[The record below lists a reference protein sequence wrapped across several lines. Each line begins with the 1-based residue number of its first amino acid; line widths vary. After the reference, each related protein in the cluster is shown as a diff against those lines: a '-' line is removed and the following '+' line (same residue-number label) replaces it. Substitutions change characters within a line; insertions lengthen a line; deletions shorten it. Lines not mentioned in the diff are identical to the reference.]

1 MRLKPTNRKFNND
14 KSRQRSSLF
23 IRFGRLSIYACALLF
38 VPIGC
43 NAAFSSTDMDE
54 LDPTSLLAIDSEQQE
69 QDLPDIPIPSHAE
82 MSIQPGK
89 PVTRHGEGGTE
100 TKEVI
105 DTPTISSAIEGIK
118 TPGRSRTNQLNSNL
132 FQTTGFT
139 AVNFAAE
146 VGDKLPQTSPVPSNA
161 SGRQL
166 EYQLSESRISPPAQ
180 SPDDSNSK
188 SNELRH
194 TELRRASLR
203 AIIEQVRSV
212 KFETS
217 RGESVEPQQPAQ
229 QPVDTSPAVEPQPP
243 AAVLPAETEQQP
255 LVSSTATQPAGKSNS
270 DHTLQIVEGQL
281 KDPNQITNPFELA
294 EILFR
299 SGRMVP
305 AGLCYKQAL
314 SIMPTDDPNLDT
326 DRAWI
331 LFQIG
336 NCLKDE
342 DPNTARVS
350 YAELIRTHPES
361 PWTEIAKVRYGLIEW
376 NQQEKPVELIQQ
388 FNRQKTPTN
397 GVL

>member
-1 MRLKPTNRKFNND
+1 MRLKPTSKKFDND
-14 KSRQRSSLF
+14 KSRQHGLLS
-23 IRFGRLSIYACALLF
+23 IRFGRLSIYACVLLF

-43 NAAFSSTDMDE
+43 NAAFSSTDIDE
-54 LDPTSLLAIDSEQQE
+54 LNPTLLLAIDSEQQE
-69 QDLPDIPIPSHAE
+69 QDLPHIQIPSHAE

-89 PVTRHGEGGTE
+89 PAANL
-100 TKEVI
+100 
-105 DTPTISSAIEGIK
+105 S
-118 TPGRSRTNQLNSNL
+118 NSDL
-132 FQTTGFT
+132 SQTTGAT
-139 AVNFAAE
+139 AVNLAGE
-146 VGDKLPQTSPVPSNA
+146 VGDKPPQTNPVPSNT
-161 SGRQL
+161 SGGQIERQL
-166 EYQLSESRISPPAQ
+166 MESRINPPAQ
-180 SPDDSNSK
+180 SPDGSK
-188 SNELRH
+188 SNELRD

-229 QPVDTSPAVEPQPP
+229 QPVDTSPDVETPP
-243 AAVLPAETEQQP
+243 PVAVLPAETEQQP
-255 LVSSTATQPAGKSNS
+255 LVSSTATHPAGKLSS

-281 KDPNQITNPFELA
+281 KDPNQITSPFELA

-299 SGRMVP
+299 SGRIVP

-314 SIMPTDDPNLDT
+314 SIIPTDDPNLDT

-342 DPNTARVS
+342 DPNTARES

-376 NQQEKPVELIQQ
+376 NQQEKPVELLRQ
-388 FNRQKTPTN
+388 FNRQKTPTS

>member
-1 MRLKPTNRKFNND
+1 MRLKPTNKKFGND
-14 KSRQRSSLF
+14 KSRQRGSLF
-23 IRFGRLSIYACALLF
+23 IRFGRLCICACVLLF
-38 VPIGC
+38 VPIGY
-43 NAAFSSTDMDE
+43 NVAFSSTDMDE

-69 QDLPDIPIPSHAE
+69 QDLPDIQIPSHAE
-82 MSIQPGK
+82 ISIQLGK
-89 PVTRHGEGGTE
+89 PV
-100 TKEVI
+100 
-105 DTPTISSAIEGIK
+105 
-118 TPGRSRTNQLNSNL
+118 TNQLNSNL
-132 FQTTGFT
+132 FQTTGAT
-139 AVNFAAE
+139 AVNLAAE
-146 VGDKLPQTSPVPSNA
+146 VGDKLPQASPVPSNA
-161 SGRQL
+161 SSEQLERQL
-166 EYQLSESRISPPAQ
+166 LESRINPPAQ
-180 SPDDSNSK
+180 SPDGSK
-188 SNELRH
+188 SNELRQ
-194 TELRRASLR
+194 
-203 AIIEQVRSV
+203 IIEQVRSV

-217 RGESVEPQQPAQ
+217 HGEPVEPQQPAQ
-229 QPVDTSPAVEPQPP
+229 QPVDTSPSVEPQPP

-255 LVSSTATQPAGKSNS
+255 LVSSTETQPAGKSNS

-299 SGRMVP
+299 SGRMVS

-388 FNRQKTPTN
+388 FNRQKTLTN